1 MCGAGGIRLRLRA
14 KAVRGSDAPLG
25 RHSLPLCSNPPF
37 HFANAKAPH
46 EGVLLRWRS
55 GWDSNPRDV
64 AVKLISSQPRY
75 DHFDTAPWQRRNY
88 ITRHQTLESLVRT
101 PFSLSRQ
108 QTHLVSGFAG
118 QRTALT
124 LGSFAT
130 DVAVKLISS
139 QPRYDHFDTAPWQ
152 RRNYI
157 TRHQTLYQVPA
168 EREVWLP
175 DASGISCPYSPKP
188 SFSQRTGSPVSPHPP
203 PHRLRK
209 A

>member
-1 MCGAGGIRLRLRA
+1 MRGAGGIRLRLRA

-88 ITRHQTLESLVRT
+88 ITRHQTLARKLKR
-101 PFSLSRQ
+101 
-108 QTHLVSGFAG
+108 HLVIRCLLSLRVGFEVPFAQWSPG
-118 QRTALT
+118 VLGADSVLPFAPTNSPRFRLRRTAHCADT
-124 LGSFAT
+124 RFVCHGRCRQT
-130 DVAVKLISS
+130 DFES
-139 QPRYDHFDTAPWQ
+139 AP
-152 RRNYI
+152 
-157 TRHQTLYQVPA
+157 L
-168 EREVWLP
+168 
-175 DASGISCPYSPKP
+175 
-188 SFSQRTGSPVSPHPP
+188 
-203 PHRLRK
+203 
-209 A
+209 